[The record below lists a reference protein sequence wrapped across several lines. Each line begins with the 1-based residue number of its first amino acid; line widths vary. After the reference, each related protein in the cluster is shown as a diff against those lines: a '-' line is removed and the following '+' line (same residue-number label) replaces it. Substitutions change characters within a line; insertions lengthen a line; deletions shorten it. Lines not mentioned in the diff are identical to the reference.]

1 MSEERFQQLKSKG
14 FEHSFI
20 DTMNTSI
27 SYICDNPIDCE
38 NIVRLLNDLNNIKQ
52 ADYKKKLER
61 LENYLKKEYRFEDKE
76 LEEITNNPVFNNYEE
91 II

>member
-1 MSEERFQQLKSKG
+1 MIVKHYGKYNIMSEERFQQLKSKG

-38 NIVRLLNDLNNIKQ
+38 NIVRLL
-52 ADYKKKLER
+52 E
-61 LENYLKKEYRFEDKE
+61 
-76 LEEITNNPVFNNYEE
+76 
-91 II
+91 

>member
-38 NIVRLLNDLNNIKQ
+38 NIVRLL
-52 ADYKKKLER
+52 E
-61 LENYLKKEYRFEDKE
+61 
-76 LEEITNNPVFNNYEE
+76 
-91 II
+91 